1 MIWIMVAGILAVV
14 GSILMLKPNARDS
27 RLAKLRMDALKEGL
41 QVRQFIWQ
49 PKAEKTG
56 VYNDI
61 NATSYSYARPLAN
74 KPGALKFS
82 ISKQKGWESEGL
94 PEGYSW
100 YQVGTAADAA
110 RFQQQLAQL
119 NDEILLLEV
128 WENKALLMAAEKPG
142 ASALGYKQLLESF
155 L

>member
-1 MIWIMVAGILAVV
+1 MIWVMVAGVLAVI

-41 QVRQFIWQ
+41 QVRQFIWH
-49 PKAEKTG
+49 PKPEKTG

-61 NATSYSYARPLAN
+61 NATSYSLLRSMVN
-74 KPGALKFS
+74 KAGTLKFS
-82 ISKQKGWESEGL
+82 ISKQKGWETEGL

-100 YQVGTAADAA
+100 YQVGTAADAE
-110 RFQQQLAQL
+110 RFQQLLTQVG
-119 NDEILLLEV
+119 DEILLLEV
-128 WENKALLMAAEKPG
+128 WENKVLLMAAETPS
-142 ASALGYKQLLESF
+142 ASALGYKQMLESF